1 MLWRKVENLQPAALL
16 NSQRNL
22 KGARYQ
28 TIGCG
33 RFENELAMQD
43 SGSRD
48 AMPGDRRKVHGRAE
62 VWLS

>member
-1 MLWRKVENLQPAALL
+1 LQPAALL